1 MKKIRIKKPDI
12 KGFITKIRNL
22 KKEDLKQHF
31 KERKERRQ
39 KILEKRRNSPFARK
53 MQPVYKWMNR
63 LSLPLHYLLAC
74 VINFLIE
81 MISRLSFFE
90 ALDYLAG
97 TPLVFLYNSCE
108 EGCSQGS

>member
-39 KILEKRRNSPFARK
+39 
-53 MQPVYKWMNR
+53 
-63 LSLPLHYLLAC
+63 
-74 VINFLIE
+74 
-81 MISRLSFFE
+81 
-90 ALDYLAG
+90 
-97 TPLVFLYNSCE
+97 
-108 EGCSQGS
+108 